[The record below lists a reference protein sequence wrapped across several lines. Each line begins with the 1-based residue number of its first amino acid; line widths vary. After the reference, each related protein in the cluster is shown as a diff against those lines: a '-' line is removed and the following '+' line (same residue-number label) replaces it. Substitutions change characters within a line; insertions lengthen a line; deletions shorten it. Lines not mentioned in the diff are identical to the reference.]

1 MQSYSA
7 HQLIYPNN
15 ITNHYVVTIIGMVKW
30 FLQSSTIF
38 NCNYTTNRTQKWMA
52 IGQNVFISWSTE
64 KNQRRNHV
72 IIKNI
77 TPPFLQTYSLFLF
90 FLTVPPYFSLYDV
103 NIEYTI
109 LIAHVQWWKK
119 VFVHT
124 YRYLSMNLFFGGVHD
139 LFLQHQLFVA
149 VWKYYYIYYY
159 IIYHII
165 LLNTC
170 VYTNILKY

>member
-1 MQSYSA
+1 
-7 HQLIYPNN
+7 
-15 ITNHYVVTIIGMVKW
+15 MVKW
-30 FLQSSTIF
+30 FLQSSTIS
-38 NCNYTTNRTQKWMA
+38 NCNYATNRTQKWMA

-124 YRYLSMNLFFGGVHD
+124 YRYLSMNLFFWRSPRFIFAASTLCSRMKV
-139 LFLQHQLFVA
+139 LLYILL
-149 VWKYYYIYYY
+149 YYISYNTIKYMC
-159 IIYHII
+159 IYKYFKVLI
-165 LLNTC
+165 NK
-170 VYTNILKY
+170 NILTVFLNIFNILFQVHLSK